1 MNNFDYL
8 LFQKLNSLAGRFNWL
23 NNLIIFLADYLLYFM
38 VLGGLI
44 YLFFA
49 YQKKWKNFLDLV
61 LATIL
66 SRVIFAEGIR
76 FFYYRPRPC
85 EMKRLV
91 SQNVNYVVNVYGIE
105 NNKCHLSYK
114 FIDQN
119 EKLIANKKNLDCY
132 VPLNNINLDMFD
144 YLFTINQKDDNL
156 ISNQQKIETDYCNKL

>member
-1 MNNFDYL
+1 MKKIWIIIGTVIL
-8 LFQKLNSLAGRFNWL
+8 I
-23 NNLIIFLADYLLYFM
+23 LIILLVLFLHPKQA
-38 VLGGLI
+38 VKAPTIEENSKQSVETGTPVPSELI
-44 YLFFA
+44 IEC
-49 YQKKWKNFLDLV
+49 LDLACFQPQF
-61 LATIL
+61 LNCYP
-66 SRVIFAEGIR
+66 S
-76 FFYYRPRPC
+76 
-85 EMKRLV
+85 EMKKLV